1 MVEDWYQATEWDPR
15 PTGGSFS
22 PEIVE
27 SSHAEKRAAGPQGSA
42 WRCGVADFLGGHVAI
57 RWFRFYVEIRNRDII
72 YILYLN
78 LEIFRY
84 RRERERGLSN
94 MAFMSSALD
103 LIKGPQIAML
113 YVESSL
119 SLK

>member
-22 PEIVE
+22 LEIVE
-27 SSHAEKRAAGPQGSA
+27 SSHAEKRAAGPQGST

-72 YILYLN
+72 YIY
-78 LEIFRY
+78 IY
-84 RRERERGLSN
+84 YT
-94 MAFMSSALD
+94 
-103 LIKGPQIAML
+103 LI
-113 YVESSL
+113 
-119 SLK
+119 